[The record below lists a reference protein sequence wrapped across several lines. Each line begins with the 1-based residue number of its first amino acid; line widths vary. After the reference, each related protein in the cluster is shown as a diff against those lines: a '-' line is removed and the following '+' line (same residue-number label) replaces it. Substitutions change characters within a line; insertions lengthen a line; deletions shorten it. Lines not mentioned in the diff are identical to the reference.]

1 MTSFN
6 IEMLP
11 AVQGDALWI
20 EYGDGTRTRRMLI
33 DGGPLTGYE
42 SLSDRLARLPDGDQ
56 RVELLVVS
64 HVDTDHIEGIIRLMA
79 APRSQWPIEPKDI
92 WFNGYRHMSDEQ
104 LLGGR
109 EGEFLSALIHQRAFA
124 DWNKA
129 FGRSAVVVPDEGPL
143 PRIELTGGM
152 VLTLLSPDSGKLKK
166 MGRRWSKDVAK
177 WQISPGD
184 LEQAWAQLAVTRK
197 FHPNDE
203 LTLGGDDLTATLR
216 AQLKGHDP
224 SAANGSSIAFLA
236 EFSGKSCLFLADAH
250 MDVVCRSLRRLLP
263 SDHARLRVD
272 AVKLSHH
279 GSKNNITPEF
289 LNLVDAEHF
298 LFSSSGAIHDHPDR
312 EAVMAVIDGADRIPT
327 LWFNY
332 RSEFSESYEAD
343 SLLPGARY
351 RTRYPERGTAGVVLH
366 L

>member
-11 AVQGDALWI
+11 AVQGDALWV
-20 EYGDGTRTRRMLI
+20 EYSDGARTRRMLI

-42 SLSDRLARLPDGDQ
+42 FLSECLTRLPDGDQ

-64 HVDTDHIEGIIRLMA
+64 HVDTDHIEGIVRLLA
-79 APRSQWPIEPKDI
+79 TPRNRWPIEPKDI
-92 WFNGYRHMSDEQ
+92 WFNGYRHMGGQEV
-104 LLGGR
+104 LGGR

-124 DWNKA
+124 EWNKA
-129 FGRSAVVVPDEGPL
+129 FDRSAVVVPDEGPL
-143 PRIELTGGM
+143 PRIPLAGGM

-166 MGRRWSKDVAK
+166 MGDRWEKDVAK
-177 WQISPGD
+177 WEISPGD
-184 LEQAWAQLAVTRK
+184 LDQAWAQLATVQK
-197 FHPNDE
+197 FHPGEE
-203 LTLGGDDLTATLR
+203 LTLGGDDLTAKLQ

-224 SAANGSSIAFLA
+224 SDANGSSIAFLA

-250 MDVVCRSLRRLLP
+250 MDVVCRSIRRLLP
-263 SDHARLRVD
+263 VGQARLRVD
-272 AVKLSHH
+272 AVKMSHH
-279 GSKNNITPEF
+279 GSKNNITAEF

-298 LFSSSGAIHDHPDR
+298 LFSSSGAIHDHPNR
-312 EAVMAVIDGADRIPT
+312 EAVVAVIEGADRIPT

-332 RSEFSESYEAD
+332 RSEFSELYEAD
-343 SLLPGARY
+343 SLIPGARY
-351 RTRYPERGTAGVVLH
+351 RTRYPARGTAGIVLR